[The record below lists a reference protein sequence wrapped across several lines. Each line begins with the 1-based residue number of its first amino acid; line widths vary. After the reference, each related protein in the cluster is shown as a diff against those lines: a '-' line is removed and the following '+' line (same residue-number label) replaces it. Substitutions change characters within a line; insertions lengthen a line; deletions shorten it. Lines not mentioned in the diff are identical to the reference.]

1 LEFCKLK
8 NTFDIGKYT
17 IQKEQMFFGEK
28 GKGIGYYHVDLAK
41 KNELMNLIPKKY
53 HDNFSITM
61 MKVNTEIPP
70 HTDSGIKSTI
80 NFYIETGNCLTQFY
94 NLTTDKQ
101 KTKQMQNQPDG
112 MIYNEDDLARTTS
125 FVAEPGEAWLLD
137 VTVPHSVK
145 PGGNFKERLAIAM
158 SSTLCYDEV
167 KEILTI
173 AGQI

>member
-94 NLTTDKQ
+94 KLTTDKP
-101 KTKQMQNQPDG
+101 KTKQVQNQSDG

>member
-17 IQKEQMFFGEK
+17 IEKEQMFFGEK

-94 NLTTDKQ
+94 KLTTDKP
-101 KTKQMQNQPDG
+101 KTKQVQNQSDG